1 MGLTD
6 ADVKACRE
14 QAAFYRSRGFNPLPS
29 VHDDPDGRKRPMIKY
44 ADLWETPLSEV
55 EFQRFETPCLQVM
68 TGRHWGLLVIDLDGP
83 EAIERWATM
92 GRTPRTWISH
102 SGGGGR
108 HVWLSIPRDGRPLS
122 KAILWRGEGKHEAI
136 ERLCDKSLVMA
147 PPSIHPKTGRRYKW
161 LDRSNSPFTVP
172 MPAPCPAWVLQLAP
186 VVAERPLV
194 VIHAPSTA
202 PRRMTTGRA
211 TGPRRPWREV
221 VESIPDI
228 PGLVRSWGVR
238 TVGGVRASGWISCH
252 AIDRDDATPSAAIHS
267 RSGFYLDSGSGL
279 RLGLLDLAVQLGVYS
294 TPHDAINDLGGKY
307 GRAG

>member
-1 MGLTD
+1 MALTD
-6 ADVKACRE
+6 ADVRVCRE

-29 VHDDPDGRKRPMIKY
+29 HYDDPDGRKRPMLKY
-44 ADLWETPLSEV
+44 ADLWETPLPEA
-55 EFQRFETPCLQVM
+55 EFERFTTSNIQCM
-68 TGRHWGLLVIDLDGP
+68 TGRFWGLMVIDLDGP

-108 HVWLSIPRDGRPLS
+108 HVWLAVSREGPPLP
-122 KAILWRGEGKHEAI
+122 KAFLWKGEDKHSAI

-147 PPSIHPKTGRRYKW
+147 PPSIHPKTGRRYVW
-161 LDRSNSPFTVP
+161 LDKWNSPFTVP

-194 VIHAPSTA
+194 AIPAPPTA
-202 PRRMTTGRA
+202 PRGMATGRA

-228 PGLVRSWGVR
+228 PGLLRSWGIK
-238 TVGGVRASGWISCH
+238 TVGQPRSSGWLACH
-252 AIDRDDATPSAAIHS
+252 AFDRDDSHASAAIHTQ
-267 RSGFYLDSGSGL
+267 SGYYVDSGSGL
-279 RLGLLDLAVQLGVYS
+279 RLGMLDLAVQLGIYG
-294 TPHDAINDLGGKY
+294 TPQDAITDLGGKY
-307 GRAG
+307 GR